1 MSSVSS
7 IAISGIAEASVR
19 MQKSANRIAN
29 ISSSGPLTVSDA
41 ADRMK
46 PFANAAA
53 PSTVATFKPDARFAA
68 SYGLLSGPDIDL
80 AGEIIEHLI
89 SSTSLIAI
97 AHVIRADAKMVDSLL
112 DIKV

>member
-1 MSSVSS
+1 MSSISS

-29 ISSSGPLTVSDA
+29 ISSAVPNA
-41 ADRMK
+41 ADRGYT
-46 PFANAAA
+46 FDNAAA
-53 PSTVATFKPDARFAA
+53 PSSLAAFKPDARFAA

-97 AHVIRADAKMVDSLL
+97 AHVIRADTKMIDSLL